1 MNDSRPISDDAM
13 RQMLSRLAD
22 GDGDA
27 AMASQGSTQWQHDG
41 ELRATWHSYQLMG
54 DALRS
59 QDLAST
65 PQRDA
70 DFLAQLR
77 ARLALDAGQDA
88 AAPATFAP
96 TAAAT
101 ATVVPMPARPAA
113 RAPARWLA
121 PAAIAAGFVAVAG
134 VLVVTRTA
142 APGGEPAAGAQLAVQ
157 STLQPAAPGFQ
168 RAGVGAASQTAGVD
182 LMDAA
187 MVRDAQIDRYFRAH
201 RDMRV
206 GPGAALPGGAL
217 RSVDTIVPSR

>member
-1 MNDSRPISDDAM
+1 MSEPRPTSDDAA
-13 RQMLSRLAD
+13 RQMLSRLTD

-27 AMASQGSTQWQHDG
+27 AMAGRACTQWQHDS
-41 ELRATWHSYQLMG
+41 EARATWHSYQLMG

-59 QDLAST
+59 QDLARA

-70 DFLAQLR
+70 DFLMQLR
-77 ARLALDAGQDA
+77 ARLVLDAGQDA
-88 AAPATFAP
+88 AP
-96 TAAAT
+96 AT
-101 ATVVPMPARPAA
+101 ATVTSLPQRPAV

-134 VLVVTRTA
+134 VIVVTRMA
-142 APGGEPAAGAQLAVQ
+142 APGGEPAVGTQLAVR

-168 RAGVGAASQTAGVD
+168 RAGVGAASQPAGVD

>member
-27 AMASQGSTQWQHDG
+27 AMASQASAMWPHDG
-41 ELRATWHSYQLMG
+41 ETRATWHSYQLMG

-77 ARLALDAGQDA
+77 ARLVLDAGQEPAVPA
-88 AAPATFAP
+88 A
-96 TAAAT
+96 AAAT

-142 APGGEPAAGAQLAVQ
+142 APGGEPAVGTQLAVQ

-168 RAGVGAASQTAGVD
+168 RAGVGAASQPAGVD

>member
-27 AMASQGSTQWQHDG
+27 AMASQASAMWPLDG
-41 ELRATWHSYQLMG
+41 QTRATWHSYQLMG

-59 QDLAST
+59 QDLASA

-77 ARLALDAGQDA
+77 ARLVLDAGQDA
-88 AAPATFAP
+88 AP
-96 TAAAT
+96 AT

-134 VLVVTRTA
+134 VLVFTRTA
-142 APGGEPAAGAQLAVQ
+142 APGGEPAVGTQLAVQ

-168 RAGVGAASQTAGVD
+168 RAGVGAASQPAGVD
-182 LMDAA
+182 LIDAA

>member
-1 MNDSRPISDDAM
+1 MSDTRPPSDDAT

-27 AMASQGSTQWQHDG
+27 AMASQASAMWPHDG
-41 ELRATWHSYQLMG
+41 ETRVTWHSYQLMG

-59 QDLAST
+59 LDLVST

-77 ARLALDAGQDA
+77 ARLALDAEQDA
-88 AAPATFAP
+88 APAA
-96 TAAAT
+96 
-101 ATVVPMPARPAA
+101 ATVVPLPARPAV

-142 APGGEPAAGAQLAVQ
+142 APGGEPAEGTQFAVP

-168 RAGVGAASQTAGVD
+168 RAGVGAASQPAGVD

-206 GPGAALPGGAL
+206 SPAAALPGGAL